1 MNDHYT
7 TSPRLAPRDA
17 RTPQRSG
24 TVSERISQRLKE
36 IQRRAAGSV
45 SSTAESDT
53 HTEGTDVETEPP
65 KVDKGKGRAV
75 ELSSPPPMSPLLPPA
90 KLETSLPQPPTEPS
104 SIMMAGIAFPPAAIS
119 GLLTRAAAEMPLRP
133 VQFPFVGEYP
143 ECFSGAEF
151 VEWLNKHVPAF
162 DGSLDLAEDAARDL
176 AEREGL
182 LRHVGEFGNQF
193 VHADDAYYQFRPK
206 VRQIHE
212 LLKCLVPDVP
222 AKAFDLE
229 SKSTEPAAPP
239 KGRQIADNLLKRS
252 NNLVNAM
259 SKALNANSQN
269 EPLYVRQ
276 RREAEEA
283 DKVYRVA
290 VRKLDRQRLGLE
302 ERIEE
307 VLKTLQRW
315 EVERLRAVKT
325 GQLILSTPKRI
336 P

>member
-53 HTEGTDVETEPP
+53 HTEGTDDVERESP
-65 KVDKGKGRAV
+65 KVDKGKGKAV
-75 ELSSPPPMSPLLPPA
+75 ELPSPPPMSPPLPPA
-90 KLETSLPQPPTEPS
+90 RLEISSPQPPTEPS
-104 SIMMAGIAFPPAAIS
+104 SIMMAGIAFSPAAIS
-119 GLLTRAAAEMPLRP
+119 SLLTRAAAEMPLRP
-133 VQFPFVGEYP
+133 VQFPLLGEYP

-162 DGSLDLAEDAARDL
+162 EGSLDLAEDAARDL
-176 AEREGL
+176 AETEGL

-212 LLKCLVPDVP
+212 
-222 AKAFDLE
+222 
-229 SKSTEPAAPP
+229 
-239 KGRQIADNLLKRS
+239 
-252 NNLVNAM
+252 
-259 SKALNANSQN
+259 
-269 EPLYVRQ
+269 
-276 RREAEEA
+276 
-283 DKVYRVA
+283 
-290 VRKLDRQRLGLE
+290 
-302 ERIEE
+302 
-307 VLKTLQRW
+307 
-315 EVERLRAVKT
+315 
-325 GQLILSTPKRI
+325 
-336 P
+336 